1 MVVLFDKHRLLG
13 ETVLSLKKQ
22 PPLRKWMYLR
32 LIINPKG
39 SMGVEYLPDMDG
51 VKFVVNVYLENS
63 RCDINLTL
71 NFTPKPS
78 LTVA

>member
-1 MVVLFDKHRLLG
+1 
-13 ETVLSLKKQ
+13 
-22 PPLRKWMYLR
+22 
-32 LIINPKG
+32 
-39 SMGVEYLPDMDG
+39 MGVEYLPDMDG

-71 NFTPKPS
+71 NFTPKTS